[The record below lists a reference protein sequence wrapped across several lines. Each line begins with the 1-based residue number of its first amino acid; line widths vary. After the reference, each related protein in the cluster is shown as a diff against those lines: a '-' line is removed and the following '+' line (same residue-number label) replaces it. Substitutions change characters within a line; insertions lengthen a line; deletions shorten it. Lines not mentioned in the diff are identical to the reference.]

1 MIALK
6 NLKMENL
13 RFRLNSGHKL
23 VSTCCMLIHYMF
35 HQSVSTEVLKSQ
47 NLHLQASFIPQVM
60 EYLGLSSNYFFKRY
74 FVYLKQKCITFTIWL
89 DLKMVVLVLINQKNI
104 LQLRIWKRFVFSV
117 RQVSIKDVLQKP
129 SNNQVAIVNTVSFM
143 DKSSLVLE
151 EFIR

>member
-1 MIALK
+1 
-6 NLKMENL
+6 
-13 RFRLNSGHKL
+13 
-23 VSTCCMLIHYMF
+23 
-35 HQSVSTEVLKSQ
+35 
-47 NLHLQASFIPQVM
+47 
-60 EYLGLSSNYFFKRY
+60 
-74 FVYLKQKCITFTIWL
+74 
-89 DLKMVVLVLINQKNI
+89 MVVLVLINQKNI